1 MKKTILSLM
10 MVLAFLPVMAQNHI
24 DTIFTYFDHYQGR
37 RDPTFYY
44 YGGFDDWFRIS
55 RSAYGNTDG
64 KKLGAGTI
72 TNYVG
77 KSIYATY
84 RYIDT
89 SLRIIGVAAAMD
101 IWMDNR
107 YFYRNYADTTIAGRE
122 PEYLQ
127 LYKPTADSMIL
138 LAQGCWN
145 DVQPRYYLQ
154 IFNSQPYVTLY
165 YPYIYEAY
173 FDSAVTVTDS
183 FYVAATEFNNHTDT
197 NDYDKYAH
205 PQTRIWQISYEDTC
219 GPYTSSQYIHR
230 STLRGSSDSSWFDPH
245 NGYRG
250 EVTQPHRGS
259 GLLIF
264 PIFDTT
270 GIVLDV
276 TQPTRL
282 AEQHTTLYP
291 NPATTE
297 ASLFSAFRIH
307 TVEVYNT
314 QGQLVE
320 QRKVEAQYA
329 RLNLAAYP
337 KGMYV
342 VVVTTAAGRTT
353 KKLLVE

>member
-10 MVLAFLPVMAQNHI
+10 LVLAFLPLVAQNHV

-55 RSAYGNTDG
+55 RAAYGNTDG
-64 KKLGAGTI
+64 KKLGAGTNV
-72 TNYVG
+72 NYVA
-77 KSIYATY
+77 KSILATY

-101 IWMDNR
+101 INVEGSGYR
-107 YFYRNYADTTIAGRE
+107 YSDTTIAGRV

-145 DVQPRYYLQ
+145 DVQPRYRLQ
-154 IFNSQPYVTLY
+154 IFTSQPYVMLY
-165 YPYIYEAY
+165 YPYIYEVY
-173 FDSAVTVTDS
+173 FDSAITVSDS
-183 FYVAATEFNNHTDT
+183 FYVAGTEFNNHMDT

-205 PQTRIWQISYEDTC
+205 PQTRLWQISYEDTG
-219 GPYTSSQYIHR
+219 GPYTSSQTIER
-230 STLRGSSDSSWFDPH
+230 ATFGRDTNWFRPISG
-245 NGYRG
+245 GYRG
-250 EVTQPHRGS
+250 EVTLPHRGY

-270 GIVLDV
+270 GIVLDI

-320 QRKVEAQYA
+320 NRKVEAQYA

>member
-55 RSAYGNTDG
+55 RAAYGNTDG
-64 KKLGAGTI
+64 KKLGAGTNV
-72 TNYVG
+72 NYVD
-77 KSIYATY
+77 KSILATY

-101 IWMDNR
+101 IWMNNQ
-107 YFYRNYADTTIAGRE
+107 YLYRNYSDTTIAGRV

-145 DVQPRYYLQ
+145 DVQPRYCLQ
-154 IFNSQPYVTLY
+154 IFTSQPYAMLY
-165 YPYIYEAY
+165 YPYIYEVY
-173 FDSAVTVTDS
+173 FDNAITVSDS
-183 FYVAATEFNNHTDT
+183 FYVAGTEFNNHKDT
-197 NDYDKYAH
+197 NDYDMYAH
-205 PQTRIWQISYEDTC
+205 PQTRLWQISYEDTG
-219 GPYTSSQYIHR
+219 GPYTS
-230 STLRGSSDSSWFDPH
+230 PH
-245 NGYRG
+245 TIERATMGGGRDTNWGGHRG
-250 EVTQPHRGS
+250 EFTQPHRGS

-270 GIVLDV
+270 GIVLDI

-282 AEQHTTLYP
+282 AEEHTSLYP

-297 ASLFSAFRIH
+297 ASLFSSFRIH

-342 VVVTTAAGRTT
+342 VVVTTAAGRTN

>member
-1 MKKTILSLM
+1 MKKTFFSLM
-10 MVLAFLPVMAQNHI
+10 LVLAFLPVVAQNHI

-44 YGGFDDWFRIS
+44 YGGFDDWFRVS

-64 KKLGAGTI
+64 KNLGVDIKAYY
-72 TNYVG
+72 NSQVM
-77 KSIYATY
+77 YATY

-101 IWMDNR
+101 IYIGNQND
-107 YFYRNYADTTIAGRE
+107 YADTTLAGRE

-127 LYKPTADSMIL
+127 LYKPTDDSLIL
-138 LAQGCWN
+138 LAEGCWN
-145 DVQPRYYLQ
+145 DVQPRYRLQ
-154 IFNSQPYVTLY
+154 IYRSNPPNLY
-165 YPYIYEAY
+165 YPYIYEVY
-173 FDSAVTVTDS
+173 FDSSVTVSDS
-183 FYVAATEFNNHTDT
+183 FYVAATEFNNYEVESH
-197 NDYDKYAH
+197 KYAH
-205 PQTRIWQISYEDTC
+205 PHTRLWRIVYEDTG
-219 GPYTSSQYIHR
+219 GPYISSRILR
-230 STLRGSSDSSWFDPH
+230 REVMLDSGFVGLRG
-245 NGYRG
+245 
-250 EVTQPHRGS
+250 EETQPHRGY

-282 AEQHTTLYP
+282 AEEHTTLYP

-297 ASLFSAFRIH
+297 ASLFSSFRIH
-307 TVEVYNT
+307 TVEVYDA

-320 QRKVEAQYA
+320 NRKVEAQYA

-353 KKLLVE
+353 KKLLVD

>member
-10 MVLAFLPVMAQNHI
+10 LVLAFLPVMAQNHI

-55 RSAYGNTDG
+55 RSAYGNTEG
-64 KKLGAGTI
+64 KKLQALTEI
-72 TNYVG
+72 KYYG
-77 KSIYATY
+77 KPIYATY

-89 SLRIIGVAAAMD
+89 SLRIIGVAAALD
-101 IWMDNR
+101 ISMESR
-107 YFYRNYADTTIAGRE
+107 YHYSDTTLAGRE

-127 LYKPTADSMIL
+127 LYKPTTDSMIL
-138 LAQGCWN
+138 LAQGCCTN
-145 DVQPRYYLQ
+145 RQPRYRLQ
-154 IFNSQPYVTLY
+154 IFTTDPYTTLY

-173 FDSAVTVTDS
+173 FDSAIIVTDS
-183 FYVAATEFNNHTDT
+183 FYVAATEFNNYKDT
-197 NDYDKYAH
+197 TNYDNFAH
-205 PQTRIWQISYEDTC
+205 PQTGIWQISYEDAG
-219 GPYTSSQYIHR
+219 GPYVSSHFISR
-230 STLRGSSDSSWFDPH
+230 RTAMSGSDTTWSS
-245 NGYRG
+245 GYRG
-250 EVTQPHRGS
+250 EVTMPHRGS

-270 GIVLDV
+270 GIVLDI

-282 AEQHTTLYP
+282 AEEHTSLYP

-307 TVEVYNT
+307 TVEVYNA

-320 QRKVEAQYA
+320 QVRPPQPRSLSQGNVRGGGDHCRRPHHKE
-329 RLNLAAYP
+329 
-337 KGMYV
+337 
-342 VVVTTAAGRTT
+342 TAGGIGLIPIRGD
-353 KKLLVE
+353 